1 MGLSNRSIVKIMRSA
16 CPPAMARVRT
26 CFVTLLV
33 TTAWAGVASAS
44 PPASMTPES
53 SETVCNLDQREFQLA
68 ALLLG
73 GKQQRVSMACRPELQ
88 EFARRRALDMARRG
102 YLAHRTPEGKGPNQ
116 LLRDMGYPLPPS
128 YLGGLSNNIESI
140 AGGVE
145 SPHAVWRKLVESRA
159 HRPHLLGEGPVF
171 QDQDEFG
178 IAYVRDI
185 YSPHVDYWVIVIA
198 RRTRPDDQQLLCTPQ
213 PAECFRTAANDPD

>member
-1 MGLSNRSIVKIMRSA
+1 
-16 CPPAMARVRT
+16 MARART
-26 CFVTLLV
+26 GFVALLA
-33 TTAWAGVASAS
+33 TIAWAAAASAS
-44 PPASMTPES
+44 PQASMAPES
-53 SETVCNLDQREFQLA
+53 SGTTCDLEHREFQLA

-88 EFARRRALDMARRG
+88 AFARRRALDMARRG

-116 LLRDMGYPLPPS
+116 LLRDTGYPLPPS

-140 AGGVE
+140 VGGVE
-145 SPHAVWRKLVESRA
+145 SPHAVWRALVDSRS

-171 QDQDEFG
+171 QEQDEFG

-185 YSPHVDYWVIVIA
+185 YSPHVDYWVIVIT
-198 RRTRPDDQQLLCTPQ
+198 RRARPDDQQLLCTPQ